1 MDISEDIA
9 LFDMAKRSGRGSQG
23 TWIQLLILRILYETP
38 LHGYALI
45 EKVNSYQS
53 GRRPIQPG
61 SLYTI
66 LRRMEKDGILEST
79 WDDKNSRLNRRV
91 YNLSESGINRLKN
104 GRIMVRNQLNI
115 LNDIQEFYNIHF
127 TDDEPDESN

>member
-1 MDISEDIA
+1 MSG
-9 LFDMAKRSGRGSQG
+9 RTGRGSKG
-23 TWIQLLILRILYETP
+23 TWVQLLILRILYETQ

-45 EKVNSYQS
+45 EKINSYQS

-66 LRRMEKDGILEST
+66 LRRMEKDGLLEST

-91 YNLSESGINRLKN
+91 YTLTESGVQRLKD
-104 GRIMVRNQLNI
+104 GRIMVRSQLNI
-115 LNDIQEFYNIHF
+115 LHDLQKFYDTNF
-127 TDDEPDESN
+127 TDAQDEAK

>member
-1 MDISEDIA
+1 MSG
-9 LFDMAKRSGRGSQG
+9 RTGRGSQG
-23 TWIQLLILRILYETP
+23 TWIQLLILRILFETP
-38 LHGYALI
+38 QHGYALI
-45 EKVNSYQS
+45 EKINSYQS

-66 LRRMEKDGILEST
+66 LRRMEKDGLLEST

-91 YNLSESGINRLKN
+91 YTLSETGVQRLKD

-115 LNDIQEFYNIHF
+115 LHDIQKFYDTHF
-127 TDDEPDESN
+127 SDAEEEAN

>member
-1 MDISEDIA
+1 MSG
-9 LFDMAKRSGRGSQG
+9 RTGRGSQG
-23 TWIQLLILRILYETP
+23 TWIQLLILRILYETK

-45 EKVNSYQS
+45 EKINSFQS

-66 LRRMEKDGILEST
+66 LRRMEKDGLLDST

-91 YNLSESGINRLKN
+91 YTLSESGVQRLKD
-104 GRIMVRNQLNI
+104 GRTMVKNQLDI
-115 LNDIQEFYNIHF
+115 LNDIQKFYDTHF
-127 TDDEPDESN
+127 SDAEDEAD

>member
-1 MDISEDIA
+1 MSG
-9 LFDMAKRSGRGSQG
+9 RTGRGSKG
-23 TWIQLLILRILYETP
+23 TWVQLLILRILYETK

-45 EKVNSYQS
+45 EKINSYQS

-66 LRRMEKDGILEST
+66 LRRMEKDGLLDST

-91 YNLSESGINRLKN
+91 YTLTESGVQRLKD
-104 GRIMVRNQLNI
+104 GRIMVRSQLNI
-115 LNDIQEFYNIHF
+115 LHDLQKFYDTNF
-127 TDDEPDESN
+127 TDAHDEAK